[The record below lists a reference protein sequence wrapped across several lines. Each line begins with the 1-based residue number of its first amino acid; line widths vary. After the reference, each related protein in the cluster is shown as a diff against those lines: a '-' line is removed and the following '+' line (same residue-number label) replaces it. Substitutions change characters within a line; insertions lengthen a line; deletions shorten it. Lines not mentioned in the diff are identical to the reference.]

1 MDDVIIIG
9 GSFAGLIAASHLVRA
24 RRKVTIFDTNRPR
37 NRYARAAHNVLGYD
51 GVSPLDIRR
60 KALADVL
67 AYPTAR
73 HIEAEI
79 TGIGGVAGDFAVRT
93 LGGEAFGARRI
104 LLSYGV
110 TDHFP
115 DIPGFAE
122 CWGNTVIHCPYCHGY
137 EVADGKMGLL
147 YSSPASLHATVL
159 LKEWSGDL
167 TLFTNGL
174 DLPPG
179 EEARVERRGVR
190 LYEGRV
196 ARLLHDNGQLT
207 AALMESGKQVPLDA
221 MLAHP
226 RLAPSAR
233 LHEDIGAQTLDAPL
247 GPYLK
252 VDDEF
257 MTTVP
262 GVFAAGDLAGPRHSI
277 NNATYGG
284 MMAGVGLHRS
294 LLDWS

>member
-24 RRKVTIFDTNRPR
+24 RRKVTIFDTNLPR
-37 NRYARAAHNVLGYD
+37 NRFAKAAHNVLGYD
-51 GVSPLDIRR
+51 GVSPLEIRR
-60 KALADVL
+60 KALAGVL
-67 AYPTAR
+67 VYPTAR
-73 HIEAEI
+73 HIEAEV
-79 TGIGGVAGDFAVRT
+79 TGIGGVMGDFVVRT
-93 LGGEAFGARRI
+93 LGGEAFGAKRI
-104 LLSYGV
+104 LLAYGV
-110 TDHFP
+110 ADRFP

-137 EVADGKMGLL
+137 EVADGKLGLL

-179 EEARVERRGVR
+179 EEAKVERRGVR

-196 ARLLHDNGQLT
+196 AEILHDDGKMR
-207 AALMESGKQVPLDA
+207 AVRMESGTEVPLDA

-226 RLAPSAR
+226 QVAPSAR
-233 LHEDIGAQTLDAPL
+233 LHEDIGAHTLEAPL

-257 MTTVP
+257 TTSVP

-294 LLDWS
+294 LLDWN